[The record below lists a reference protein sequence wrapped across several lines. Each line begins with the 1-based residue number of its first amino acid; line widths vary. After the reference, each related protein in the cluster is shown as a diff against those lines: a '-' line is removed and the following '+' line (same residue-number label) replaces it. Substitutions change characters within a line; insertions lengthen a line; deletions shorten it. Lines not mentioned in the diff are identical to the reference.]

1 MAVTQKSDEINSMR
15 DLKWKVLSS
24 EYVFADRWFKARADR
39 CEFPDGR
46 IIEPYYVVELP
57 DWCNMIVVTKEER
70 IILVRQYR
78 YPVDQTTYELPGGI
92 IEKNEQPL
100 EAAKREME
108 EETGYTS
115 DDIEFLL
122 QTAPNPAINNNTAYF
137 FLARNAVPTI
147 SENPDFFEDID
158 VVSFSKEEVWQLL
171 KENKIQHGVQVGPLY
186 EAFIKLGWLQFI

>member
-1 MAVTQKSDEINSMR
+1 MER
-15 DLKWKVLSS
+15 DLRWKMLSS
-24 EYVFADRWFKARADR
+24 RYVYQDRWFQARADS

-57 DWCNMIVVTKEER
+57 NWCNTVIITKEDK

-78 YPVDQTTYELPGGI
+78 YPVDQITFELPGGV
-92 IEKNEQPL
+92 IEKDEDPK

-122 QTAPNPAINNNTAYF
+122 QLAPNPAINNNTAYF
-137 FLARNAVPTI
+137 YLARNAYPASNTRNKD
-147 SENPDFFEDID
+147 EFEDID
-158 VVSFSKEEVWQLL
+158 VVSFSKEEIWQLL
-171 KENKIQHGVQVGPLY
+171 KENKMQHGVQIGPLY
-186 EAFIKLGWLQFI
+186 EALVKLGWLQFT